1 MVWSPFPRG
10 WCEGWGFGHDLEM
23 PLSERVKADYF
34 DFLRFPTVSA
44 DPARDQAM
52 RDCATW
58 LERKFGEMGLE
69 AEIVATA
76 GAPVVLAKW
85 SKPGSGKRKKV
96 LIYGHYD
103 VQPAEMGDGWTGD
116 PFEPRMLDGMVV
128 ARGSTDNKGQI
139 FAHMLGVA
147 EAIRE
152 GGAATDVIF
161 VVEGEEEVG
170 SDNLEGVLR
179 KRKED
184 LQCDVAIISDTNMAG
199 PDRPTLTYGL
209 RGITALEVELI
220 GPSHDLHSGVYGGAV
235 VNPITVLTRLLAGLH
250 DEKGRVAVPGFYKK
264 VRQVAAWERQA
275 AKDLK
280 VSDAEVQRQAGS
292 PALAGEPGFSAI
304 ERIGMRPT
312 AEINGI
318 TGGYQGPG
326 PKTVLPSKASAKLT
340 FRLVPHQD
348 PKEIARLVERDLK
361 KRCPQ
366 TVKIK
371 VTPQH
376 GGFPYFCDPKKG
388 FGPAASRA
396 LSQAWDGKKVHYL
409 LEGGT
414 IPIVSVIKKV
424 LGVET
429 LLVGLSL
436 PDCRAHGP
444 DETFPIGYLER
455 GAKMNRA
462 LLREIAEV

>member
-1 MVWSPFPRG
+1 MPVS
-10 WCEGWGFGHDLEM
+10 EKDL
-23 PLSERVKADYF
+23 ADYF

-44 DPARDQAM
+44 DPARDLSM
-52 RDCATW
+52 RECASW
-58 LERKFGEMGLE
+58 LEKKFGEMGME
-69 AEIVATA
+69 AEIVATP
-76 GAPVVLAKW
+76 GAPVVLANW
-85 SKPGSGKRKKV
+85 SRAGGGKRRRV

-116 PFEPRMLDGMVV
+116 PFEPRMMDGMVL

-152 GGAATDVIF
+152 GGAATDVVF

-170 SDNLEGVLR
+170 SDNLEAVLR
-179 KRKED
+179 ARKEE
-184 LQCDVAIISDTNMAG
+184 LKCDVAVISDTNMAG
-199 PDRPTLTYGL
+199 PDQPTLTYGL
-209 RGITALEVELI
+209 RGIAALEVELT

-235 VNPITVLTRLLAGLH
+235 VNPIKVLNQLLAGLH
-250 DEKGRVAVPGFYKK
+250 DEKWRVTVPGFYKK
-264 VRQVAAWERQA
+264 VRKPAAWERKA
-275 AKDLK
+275 AKDLG
-280 VSDAEVQRQAGS
+280 VSDQEVRRQAGS
-292 PALAGEPGFSAI
+292 PALGGEPGYTAI

-312 AEINGI
+312 AEVNGI

-348 PKEIARLVERDLK
+348 PAEIAGLVEKYFK
-361 KRCPQ
+361 KNCPK
-366 TVKIK
+366 TVKMKI
-371 VTPQH
+371 TRHH
-376 GGFPYFCDPKKG
+376 GGLPYFCDPQQG
-388 FGPAASRA
+388 FGPAAVRA

-414 IPIVSVIKKV
+414 IPIVSVIRKV

-444 DETFPIGYLER
+444 DETFPISYLER

-462 LLREIAEV
+462 LLREISEV

>member
-1 MVWSPFPRG
+1 MTMALLNSAK
-10 WCEGWGFGHDLEM
+10 EE
-23 PLSERVKADYF
+23 YF
-34 DFLRFPTVSA
+34 DFLRFATVSA
-44 DPARDQAM
+44 DPARAQTM
-52 RDCATW
+52 RDCASW
-58 LERKFGEMGLE
+58 LAGKFKGMGMRS
-69 AEIVATA
+69 EIVPTA
-76 GAPVVLAKW
+76 GAPVVLAFWRK
-85 SKPGSGKRKKV
+85 SGSANRRTV

-116 PFEPRMLDGMVV
+116 PFEPRLVDGMVV

-139 FAHMLGVA
+139 FAHMMGVA
-147 EAIRE
+147 EKIKE
-152 GGAATDVIF
+152 GGPETDVIF

-179 KRKED
+179 DRKED
-184 LQCDVAIISDTNMAG
+184 LACDVAVISDTNMAG
-199 PDRPTLTYGL
+199 PDKPTLTYGL
-209 RGITALEVELI
+209 RGISALEVELT

-250 DEKGRVAVPGFYKK
+250 DEKGQVAVPGFYKK
-264 VRQVAAWERQA
+264 VRKVAAWERKA
-275 AKDLK
+275 AKALG
-280 VSDAEVQRQAGS
+280 VPDAEVRRQAGS
-292 PALAGEPGFSAI
+292 PALGGESGFSAI

-348 PKEIARLVERDLK
+348 PKEIADLVEKDLK
-361 KRCPQ
+361 KRCPK
-366 TVKIK
+366 TVKLK
-371 VTPQH
+371 VTRHH
-376 GGFPYFCDPKKG
+376 GGFPYFCDPTKG
-388 FGPAASRA
+388 FGPAASKA
-396 LSQAWDGKKVHYL
+396 LSQAWGGKRVDYL

-444 DETFPIGYLER
+444 DETFPIKYLER
-455 GAKMNRA
+455 GAKMNQA
-462 LLREIAEV
+462 LLREIAAA

>member
-1 MVWSPFPRG
+1 MS
-10 WCEGWGFGHDLEM
+10 
-23 PLSERVKADYF
+23 LSDRDRSDYF
-34 DFLRFPTVSA
+34 DFLKFATVSA
-44 DPARDQAM
+44 DPGRGPVM
-52 RDCATW
+52 RDCAKW
-58 LERKFGEMGLE
+58 LEGKFRQMGME
-69 AEIVATA
+69 SEIVATP

-85 SKPGSGKRKKV
+85 SKMGGGKRRRV

-116 PFEPRMLDGMVV
+116 PFEPRMQGGMVV

-152 GGAATDVIF
+152 GGAATDVVF

-170 SDNLEGVLR
+170 SDNLEAVLR
-179 KRKED
+179 ARREE
-184 LQCDVAIISDTNMAG
+184 LRCDVAVISDTNMAG
-199 PDRPTLTYGL
+199 PDQPTLTYGL
-209 RGITALEVELI
+209 RGITALEVELT

-235 VNPITVLTRLLAGLH
+235 VNPIRVLTQLLAGLH
-250 DEKGRVAVPGFYKK
+250 DAKGRVTVPGFYGK
-264 VRQVAAWERQA
+264 VRKPAKWERKA
-275 AKDLK
+275 AKDLG
-280 VSDAEVQRQAGS
+280 VSDDEVRRQAGS
-292 PALAGEPGFSAI
+292 PALGGEPGFSAI

-312 AEINGI
+312 AEVNGI

-348 PKEIARLVERDLK
+348 PARIAGLVEKDLRR
-361 KRCPQ
+361 RCPK

-371 VTPQH
+371 ITRHH
-376 GGFPYFCDPKKG
+376 GGSPYFCDPKKD
-388 FGPAASRA
+388 FGPAAARA
-396 LSQAWDGKKVHYL
+396 LSEAWDGKRVKYL

-414 IPIVSVIKKV
+414 IPIVSVIRKV

-444 DETFPIGYLER
+444 DETFPIAYLER
-455 GAKMNRA
+455 GARMNRA

>member
-1 MVWSPFPRG
+1 
-10 WCEGWGFGHDLEM
+10 M
-23 PLSERVKADYF
+23 PLTESVKGDYF

-52 RDCATW
+52 RNCASW
-58 LERKFGEMGLE
+58 LEKKFVGMGLE

-85 SKPGSGKRKKV
+85 SQGGSGKRRKV

-179 KRKED
+179 ARKDD

-209 RGITALEVELI
+209 RGIAALEVELT

-250 DEKGRVAVPGFYKK
+250 DEKGRVAVPGFYKRVRK
-264 VRQVAAWERQA
+264 VASWERKA

-280 VSDAEVQRQAGS
+280 ISDAEVKRQAGS

-348 PKEIARLVERDLK
+348 PREIARLVEKDLK
-361 KRCPQ
+361 RRCPK
-366 TVKIK
+366 TAKIK

-376 GGFPYFCDPKKG
+376 GGFPYFCDPKRG
-388 FGPAASRA
+388 FGPAATRA
-396 LSQAWDGKKVHYL
+396 LSQAWDGKRVHYL

>member
-1 MVWSPFPRG
+1 MRAGQNS
-10 WCEGWGFGHDLEM
+10 HM
-23 PLSERVKADYF
+23 PVSDQDRSDYF

-52 RDCATW
+52 RDCASW
-58 LERKFGEMGLE
+58 LEKKFGEMGME
-69 AEIVATA
+69 SEIVATP
-76 GAPVVLAKW
+76 GAPVVLAQW
-85 SKPGSGKRKKV
+85 SKGGGGRRRRV

-116 PFEPRMLDGMVV
+116 PFEPRVSDGMVL

-152 GGAATDVIF
+152 GGADTDVVF

-170 SDNLEGVLR
+170 SDHLEAVLR
-179 KRKED
+179 GRKEE
-184 LQCDVAIISDTNMAG
+184 LKCDVAVISDTNMAA
-199 PDRPTLTYGL
+199 PDQPTLTYGL
-209 RGITALEVELI
+209 RGITAIEVELT
-220 GPSHDLHSGVYGGAV
+220 GPAHDLHSGVYGGAG
-235 VNPITVLTRLLAGLH
+235 VNTLKVLTQLLAGLH
-250 DEKGRVAVPGFYKK
+250 DERFRVTVSGFYKK
-264 VRQVAAWERQA
+264 VRKPAPWERKA
-275 AKDLK
+275 AKDLG
-280 VSDAEVQRQAGS
+280 VSDDEVRRQAGS
-292 PALAGEPGFSAI
+292 PALAGEPGFTAI

-340 FRLVPHQD
+340 FRLVPDQN
-348 PKEIARLVERDLK
+348 PSEIAGLVEKHLK
-361 KRCPQ
+361 KHCPK
-366 TVKIK
+366 TVKMKII
-371 VTPQH
+371 QHH
-376 GGFPYFCDPKKG
+376 GGLPYFCDPKKG
-388 FGPAASRA
+388 FGPAAVRA

-414 IPIVSVIKKV
+414 IPIVSVIRKV

-444 DETFPIGYLER
+444 DETFPISYLER
-455 GAKMNRA
+455 GARMNRA
-462 LLREIAEV
+462 LLREISEV

>member
-1 MVWSPFPRG
+1 MTMALLNSAK
-10 WCEGWGFGHDLEM
+10 EE
-23 PLSERVKADYF
+23 YF
-34 DFLRFPTVSA
+34 DFLRFATVSA
-44 DPARDQAM
+44 DPARAQTM
-52 RDCATW
+52 RDCASW
-58 LERKFGEMGLE
+58 LAGKFKGMGMKS
-69 AEIVATA
+69 EIVPTA
-76 GAPVVLAKW
+76 GAPVVLAFW
-85 SKPGSGKRKKV
+85 RKSSSANRRTV

-116 PFEPRMLDGMVV
+116 PFEPRLVDGMVV

-139 FAHMLGVA
+139 FAHMMGVA
-147 EAIRE
+147 EKIKA
-152 GGAATDVIF
+152 GGPDTDVIF

-179 KRKED
+179 DRKED
-184 LQCDVAIISDTNMAG
+184 LACDVAVISDTNMAG
-199 PDRPTLTYGL
+199 PDKPTLTYGL
-209 RGITALEVELI
+209 RGISALEVELT

-250 DEKGRVAVPGFYKK
+250 HETGQVAVPGFYKK
-264 VRQVAAWERQA
+264 VRKVAAWERKA
-275 AKDLK
+275 AKALG
-280 VSDAEVQRQAGS
+280 VPDAEVRRQAGS
-292 PALAGEPGFSAI
+292 PALGGESGFSAI

-326 PKTVLPSKASAKLT
+326 PKTVLPSKALAKLT

-348 PKEIARLVERDLK
+348 PKQIAELVEKDLK
-361 KRCPQ
+361 KRCPK
-366 TVKIK
+366 TVKLK
-371 VTPQH
+371 VTRHH
-376 GGFPYFCDPKKG
+376 GGFPYFCDPTKG
-388 FGPAASRA
+388 FGPAASKA
-396 LSQAWDGKKVHYL
+396 LSQAWGGKRVDYL

-444 DETFPIGYLER
+444 DETFPIEYLER
-455 GAKMNRA
+455 GAKMNQA
-462 LLREIAEV
+462 LLREIAAV

>member
-1 MVWSPFPRG
+1 MGQNSA
-10 WCEGWGFGHDLEM
+10 M
-23 PLSERVKADYF
+23 PIAEETQRDYF
-34 DFLRFPTVSA
+34 DFLRFATVSA
-44 DPARDQAM
+44 DPARAAVM
-52 RDCATW
+52 RDCAHW
-58 LERKFGEMGLE
+58 LERKFREMRLE
-69 AEIVATA
+69 SEIVATP

-85 SKPGSGKRKKV
+85 SQRGGGKRRKV

-103 VQPAEMGDGWTGD
+103 VQPAAMGDGWTGD
-116 PFEPRMLDGMVV
+116 PFEPRLVEGMVV

-147 EAIRE
+147 EKIKA
-152 GGAATDVIF
+152 GGPETDVIF
-161 VVEGEEEVG
+161 LVEGEEEVG
-170 SDNLEGVLR
+170 SDNLEAVLR
-179 KRKED
+179 ARKED
-184 LQCDVAIISDTNMAG
+184 LACDVAVISDTNMAG
-199 PDRPTLTYGL
+199 PDKPTLTYGL
-209 RGITALEVELI
+209 RGITALEVELT

-250 DEKGRVAVPGFYKK
+250 DEGGKVTLPGFYKK
-264 VRQVAAWERQA
+264 VREVDAWERKA
-275 AKDLK
+275 AKALGMP
-280 VSDAEVQRQAGS
+280 DAEIQRQAGS
-292 PALAGEPGFSAI
+292 PALGGERGFSAI

-318 TGGYQGPG
+318 AGGYQGPG
-326 PKTVLPSKASAKLT
+326 PKTVLPSKATAKLT

-348 PKEIARLVERDLK
+348 PQEIAALVEKDLR
-361 KRCPQ
+361 KRCPK

-371 VTPQH
+371 VTRQH

-388 FGPAASRA
+388 FGPAASKA
-396 LSQAWDGKKVHYL
+396 LSRAWGGKKVDYL

-414 IPIVSVIKKV
+414 IPIVSVIKNV

-444 DETFPIGYLER
+444 DETFPIAYLER
-455 GAKMNRA
+455 GAKMNQA
-462 LLREIAEV
+462 LLQEIARA

>member
-1 MVWSPFPRG
+1 
-10 WCEGWGFGHDLEM
+10 M
-23 PLSERVKADYF
+23 PVSEKDRADYF

-44 DPARDQAM
+44 DPARDLSM
-52 RDCATW
+52 RECASW
-58 LERKFGEMGLE
+58 LEKKFGEMGME
-69 AEIVATA
+69 AEIVATP
-76 GAPVVLAKW
+76 GAPVVLANW
-85 SKPGSGKRKKV
+85 SRAGGGKRRRV

-116 PFEPRMLDGMVV
+116 PFEPRMMDGMVL

-152 GGAATDVIF
+152 GGAATDVVF

-170 SDNLEGVLR
+170 SDNLEAVLR
-179 KRKED
+179 ARKEE
-184 LQCDVAIISDTNMAG
+184 LKCDVAVISDTNMAG
-199 PDRPTLTYGL
+199 PDQPTLTYGL
-209 RGITALEVELI
+209 RGIAALEVELT

-235 VNPITVLTRLLAGLH
+235 VNPIKVLNQLLAGLH
-250 DEKGRVAVPGFYKK
+250 DEKWRVTVPGFYKK
-264 VRQVAAWERQA
+264 VRKPAAWERKA
-275 AKDLK
+275 AKDLG
-280 VSDAEVQRQAGS
+280 VSDQEVRRQAGS
-292 PALAGEPGFSAI
+292 PALGGEPGYTAI

-312 AEINGI
+312 AEVNGI

-348 PKEIARLVERDLK
+348 PAEIAGLVEKYFK
-361 KRCPQ
+361 KNCPK
-366 TVKIK
+366 TVKMKI
-371 VTPQH
+371 TRHH
-376 GGFPYFCDPKKG
+376 GGLPYFCDPQKG
-388 FGPAASRA
+388 FGPAAVRA

-414 IPIVSVIKKV
+414 IPIVSVIRKV

-444 DETFPIGYLER
+444 DETFPISYLER

-462 LLREIAEV
+462 LLREISEV

>member
-1 MVWSPFPRG
+1 MRG
-10 WCEGWGFGHDLEM
+10 RRQNPGM
-23 PLSERVKADYF
+23 PVSDKNRADYF

-44 DPARDQAM
+44 DPARDQSM

-58 LERKFGEMGLE
+58 LEKKFGEMGME
-69 AEIVATA
+69 AEIVATP
-76 GAPVVLAKW
+76 GAPVVLAQW
-85 SKPGSGKRKKV
+85 SKGSSGKRRRV

-116 PFEPRMLDGMVV
+116 PFEPRMNDGMVL

-152 GGAATDVIF
+152 GGAATDVVF

-170 SDNLEGVLR
+170 SDNLEAVLR
-179 KRKED
+179 ARKEE
-184 LQCDVAIISDTNMAG
+184 LRCDVAVISDTNMAG
-199 PDRPTLTYGL
+199 PDQPTLTYGL
-209 RGITALEVELI
+209 RGITALEVELT

-235 VNPITVLTRLLAGLH
+235 VNPIKVLTQLLAGLH
-250 DEKGRVAVPGFYKK
+250 DDKFRVTIPGFYKN
-264 VRQVAAWERQA
+264 VRKPAAWERKA
-275 AKDLK
+275 AKDLG
-280 VSDAEVQRQAGS
+280 VSDQEVRRQAGS
-292 PALAGEPGFSAI
+292 PALGGEPGYTAI

-348 PKEIARLVERDLK
+348 PAEIAGLVEKHLK
-361 KRCPQ
+361 KKCPK
-366 TVKIK
+366 TVKMKI
-371 VTPQH
+371 TRHH
-376 GGFPYFCDPKKG
+376 GGLPYFCDPKKD
-388 FGPAASRA
+388 FGPAAVRA

-414 IPIVSVIKKV
+414 IPIVSVIRKV
-424 LGVET
+424 LGAET

-444 DETFPIGYLER
+444 DETFPIAYLER
-455 GAKMNRA
+455 GARMNRA

>member
-1 MVWSPFPRG
+1 MQ
-10 WCEGWGFGHDLEM
+10 E
-23 PLSERVKADYF
+23 
-34 DFLRFPTVSA
+34 
-44 DPARDQAM
+44 
-52 RDCATW
+52 CAEW
-58 LERKFGEMGLE
+58 LAKKFGEMGMD
-69 AEIVATA
+69 AEIVPTA

-85 SKPGSGKRKKV
+85 KKFGGGKRRTV

-103 VQPAEMGDGWTGD
+103 VQPAEIGDGWTAD
-116 PFEPRMLDGMVV
+116 PFEPRVINGMVV

-139 FAHMLGVA
+139 FSHMMGVA
-147 EAIRE
+147 EKIKA
-152 GGAATDVIF
+152 GGPDTDVIF

-179 KRKED
+179 ARKEE
-184 LQCDVAIISDTNMAG
+184 LACDVAVISDTNMAG
-199 PDRPTLTYGL
+199 PDKPTLTYGL
-209 RGITALEVELI
+209 RGIAALEIELT

-235 VNPITVLTRLLAGLH
+235 VNPITVLTRLLAGFH
-250 DEKGRVAVPGFYKK
+250 DDKGRVTVPGFYKK
-264 VRQVAAWERQA
+264 VRKVAAWERKA
-275 AKDLK
+275 AKDLG
-280 VSDAEVQRQAGS
+280 VSDAEVRRQAGS
-292 PALAGEPGFSAI
+292 PALAGEPGFLAI

-340 FRLVPHQD
+340 FRLVPYQN
-348 PKEIARLVERDLK
+348 PKEIADLVEKDLK
-361 KRCPQ
+361 KRCPK

-371 VTPQH
+371 VVRHH
-376 GGFPYFCDPKKG
+376 GGFPYFCDPTQG
-388 FGPAASRA
+388 FGPAAVRA
-396 LSQAWDGKKVHYL
+396 LRDAWDGKKIQYL

-444 DETFPIGYLER
+444 DETFPIEYLER
-455 GAKMNRA
+455 GAKMNQA
-462 LLREIAEV
+462 LLREISKI

>member
-1 MVWSPFPRG
+1 
-10 WCEGWGFGHDLEM
+10 M
-23 PLSERVKADYF
+23 PVAEKDRADYF

-44 DPARDQAM
+44 DPAREASM
-52 RDCATW
+52 RDCASW
-58 LERKFGEMGLE
+58 LERKFGEMGLD
-69 AEIVATA
+69 AEIVATP

-85 SKPGSGKRKKV
+85 SKPGSGKRRRV

-103 VQPAEMGDGWTGD
+103 VQPAEIGDGWTGD
-116 PFEPRMLDGMVV
+116 PFEPRMQDGMVV

-152 GGAATDVIF
+152 GGAATDVVF

-170 SDNLEGVLR
+170 SDNLEAVLR
-179 KRKED
+179 SRKEE
-184 LQCDVAIISDTNMAG
+184 LKCDVAVISDTNMAG
-199 PDRPTLTYGL
+199 PDQPTLTYGL
-209 RGITALEVELI
+209 RGIAALEMELT

-235 VNPITVLTRLLAGLH
+235 VNPIKVLNQLLAGLH
-250 DEKGRVAVPGFYKK
+250 DEKWRVAVPGFYKK
-264 VRQVAAWERQA
+264 VRKPAAWERKA
-275 AKDLK
+275 AKDLG
-280 VSDAEVQRQAGS
+280 VSDQEVRRQAGS
-292 PALAGEPGFSAI
+292 PALGGETGYTAI

-312 AEINGI
+312 AEVNGI

-348 PKEIARLVERDLK
+348 PAEVARLVEKYFK
-361 KRCPQ
+361 KNCPK
-366 TVKIK
+366 TVKMKI
-371 VTPQH
+371 TRHH
-376 GGFPYFCDPKKG
+376 GGLPYFCDPKKG
-388 FGPAASRA
+388 FGPAAVRA
-396 LSQAWDGKKVHYL
+396 LSHAWDGKKVKYL

-414 IPIVSVIKKV
+414 IPIVSVIRKV
-424 LGVET
+424 LGAET

-444 DETFPIGYLER
+444 DETFPISYLER
-455 GAKMNRA
+455 GARMNRA

>member
-1 MVWSPFPRG
+1 
-10 WCEGWGFGHDLEM
+10 M
-23 PLSERVKADYF
+23 PVSEKDRADYF

-44 DPARDQAM
+44 DPARDSSM
-52 RDCATW
+52 RDCASW
-58 LERKFGEMGLE
+58 LEKKFGSMGME
-69 AEIVATA
+69 AEIVATP

-85 SKPGSGKRKKV
+85 SKPGTGKRRRV

-116 PFEPRMLDGMVV
+116 PFEPRMMDGMVL

-152 GGAATDVIF
+152 GGAATDVVF

-170 SDNLEGVLR
+170 SDNLEAVLR
-179 KRKED
+179 SRKEE
-184 LQCDVAIISDTNMAG
+184 LKCDVAVISDTNMAG
-199 PDRPTLTYGL
+199 PDQPTLTYGL
-209 RGITALEVELI
+209 RGIAALEIELT

-235 VNPITVLTRLLAGLH
+235 VNPIKVLNQLLTGLH
-250 DEKGRVAVPGFYKK
+250 DEKCRVTVPGFYKK
-264 VRQVAAWERQA
+264 VRKPAAWERKA
-275 AKDLK
+275 AKDLG
-280 VSDAEVQRQAGS
+280 VSDQEVRRQAGS
-292 PALAGEPGFSAI
+292 PALGGEPGYTAMD
-304 ERIGMRPT
+304 RIGMRPT
-312 AEINGI
+312 AEVNGI
-318 TGGYQGPG
+318 AGGYQGPG

-348 PKEIARLVERDLK
+348 PSAIAGLVEKYFK
-361 KRCPQ
+361 KNCPK
-366 TVKIK
+366 TVKLK
-371 VTPQH
+371 VTRHH
-376 GGFPYFCDPKKG
+376 GGLPYFCDPKKG
-388 FGPAASRA
+388 FGPAAARA
-396 LSQAWDGKKVHYL
+396 LSQAWDGKKVKYL

-414 IPIVSVIKKV
+414 IPIVSVIRKV

-444 DETFPIGYLER
+444 DETFPIAYLER
-455 GAKMNRA
+455 GARMNRA
-462 LLREIAEV
+462 LLREISEV

>member
-1 MVWSPFPRG
+1 MPVS
-10 WCEGWGFGHDLEM
+10 EKDL
-23 PLSERVKADYF
+23 ADYF

-44 DPARDQAM
+44 DPARDLSM
-52 RDCATW
+52 RECASW
-58 LERKFGEMGLE
+58 LEKKFGEMGME
-69 AEIVATA
+69 AEIVATP
-76 GAPVVLAKW
+76 GAPVVLANW
-85 SKPGSGKRKKV
+85 SRAGGGKRRRV

-116 PFEPRMLDGMVV
+116 PFEPRMMDGMVL

-152 GGAATDVIF
+152 GGAATDVVF

-170 SDNLEGVLR
+170 SDNLEAVLR
-179 KRKED
+179 ARKEE
-184 LQCDVAIISDTNMAG
+184 LKCDVAVISDTNMAG
-199 PDRPTLTYGL
+199 PDQPTLTYGL
-209 RGITALEVELI
+209 RGIAALEVELT

-235 VNPITVLTRLLAGLH
+235 VNPIKVLNQLLAGLH
-250 DEKGRVAVPGFYKK
+250 DDKWRVTVPGFYKK
-264 VRQVAAWERQA
+264 VRKPAAWERKA
-275 AKDLK
+275 AKDLG
-280 VSDAEVQRQAGS
+280 VSDQEVRRQAGS
-292 PALAGEPGFSAI
+292 PALGGEPGYTAI

-312 AEINGI
+312 AEVNGI

-348 PKEIARLVERDLK
+348 PAEIAGLVEKYFK
-361 KRCPQ
+361 KNCPK
-366 TVKIK
+366 TVKMKI
-371 VTPQH
+371 TRHH
-376 GGFPYFCDPKKG
+376 GGLPYFCDPQKG
-388 FGPAASRA
+388 FGPAAVRA

-414 IPIVSVIKKV
+414 IPIVSVIRKV

-444 DETFPIGYLER
+444 DETFPISYLER

-462 LLREIAEV
+462 LLREISEV

>member
-1 MVWSPFPRG
+1 MRG
-10 WCEGWGFGHDLEM
+10 RRQNPGM
-23 PLSERVKADYF
+23 PVSDKNRADYF

-44 DPARDQAM
+44 DPARDQSM

-58 LERKFGEMGLE
+58 LEKKFGEMGME
-69 AEIVATA
+69 AEIVATP
-76 GAPVVLAKW
+76 GAPVVLAQW
-85 SKPGSGKRKKV
+85 SKGSSGKRRRV

-116 PFEPRMLDGMVV
+116 PFEPRMSDGMVL

-152 GGAATDVIF
+152 GGAATDVVF

-170 SDNLEGVLR
+170 SDNLEAVLR
-179 KRKED
+179 ARKEE
-184 LQCDVAIISDTNMAG
+184 LRCDVAVISDTNMAG
-199 PDRPTLTYGL
+199 PDQPTLTYGL
-209 RGITALEVELI
+209 RGITALEVELT

-235 VNPITVLTRLLAGLH
+235 VNPIKVLTQLLAGLH
-250 DEKGRVAVPGFYKK
+250 DDKFRVTIPGFYKN
-264 VRQVAAWERQA
+264 VRKPAAWERKA
-275 AKDLK
+275 AKDLG
-280 VSDAEVQRQAGS
+280 VSDQEVRRQAGS
-292 PALAGEPGFSAI
+292 PALGGEPGYTAI

-348 PKEIARLVERDLK
+348 PAEIAGLVEKHLK
-361 KRCPQ
+361 KKCPK
-366 TVKIK
+366 TVKMKI
-371 VTPQH
+371 TRHH
-376 GGFPYFCDPKKG
+376 GGLPYFCDPKKD
-388 FGPAASRA
+388 FGPAAVRA

-414 IPIVSVIKKV
+414 IPIVSVIRKV

-444 DETFPIGYLER
+444 DETFPIAYLER
-455 GAKMNRA
+455 GARMNRA

>member
-1 MVWSPFPRG
+1 
-10 WCEGWGFGHDLEM
+10 M
-23 PLSERVKADYF
+23 PLTESVKADYF

-52 RDCATW
+52 RDCASW
-58 LERKFGEMGLE
+58 LEKKFVGMGLE

-85 SKPGSGKRKKV
+85 SKGESGKRRKV

-116 PFEPRMLDGMVV
+116 PFEPR
-128 ARGSTDNKGQI
+128 
-139 FAHMLGVA
+139 HMLGVA

-179 KRKED
+179 ARKDD

-209 RGITALEVELI
+209 RGIAALEVELT

-250 DEKGRVAVPGFYKK
+250 NEKGRVAVPGFYKRVRK
-264 VRQVAAWERQA
+264 VASWERKA

-280 VSDAEVQRQAGS
+280 ISDAEVKRQAGS

-348 PKEIARLVERDLK
+348 PREIARLVEKDLK
-361 KRCPQ
+361 RRCPK

-376 GGFPYFCDPKKG
+376 GGFPYFCDPKRG
-388 FGPAASRA
+388 FGPAATRA
-396 LSQAWDGKKVHYL
+396 LSQAWDGKRVHYL

-455 GAKMNRA
+455 GARMNRA
-462 LLREIAEV
+462 LLREIAGV

>member
-1 MVWSPFPRG
+1 MSLP
-10 WCEGWGFGHDLEM
+10 E
-23 PLSERVKADYF
+23 SVKADYLE
-34 DFLRFPTVSA
+34 FLRFPTVSA

-52 RDCATW
+52 RDCAAW
-58 LERKFGEMGLE
+58 LEKKFVQMGLE
-69 AEIVATA
+69 SEIVATA
-76 GAPVVLAKW
+76 GAPVVLARW
-85 SKPGSGKRKKV
+85 SKPGGGKRRKV

-103 VQPAEMGDGWTGD
+103 VQPAEMADGWTGD
-116 PFEPRMLDGMVV
+116 PFEPRFVDGMVV

-179 KRKED
+179 ARKED
-184 LQCDVAIISDTNMAG
+184 LRCDVAIISDTNMAG

-209 RGITALEVELI
+209 RGITALEVELT

-235 VNPITVLTRLLAGLH
+235 VNPITVLSRLLAGLH
-250 DEKGRVAVPGFYKK
+250 DEKGRVAIPGFYRK
-264 VRQVAAWERQA
+264 VRKVAAWERQA

-292 PALAGEPGFSAI
+292 PALGGEPGFLAI

-326 PKTVLPSKASAKLT
+326 PKTVLPSRASAKLT

-348 PKEIARLVERDLK
+348 PKEIARLVEKDLK
-361 KRCPQ
+361 KRCPK
-366 TVKIK
+366 TVRIK

-388 FGPAASRA
+388 FGPAATRA
-396 LSQAWDGKKVHYL
+396 LSQAWDGKKVNYL

-414 IPIVSVIKKV
+414 IPIVSVIRKV

-444 DETFPIGYLER
+444 DETFPISYLER
-455 GAKMNRA
+455 GARMNRA

>member
-1 MVWSPFPRG
+1 MRG
-10 WCEGWGFGHDLEM
+10 RRQNPGM
-23 PLSERVKADYF
+23 PVSDKNRADYF

-44 DPARDQAM
+44 DPARDQSM

-58 LERKFGEMGLE
+58 LEKKFGEMGME
-69 AEIVATA
+69 AEIVATP
-76 GAPVVLAKW
+76 GAPVVLAQW
-85 SKPGSGKRKKV
+85 SKGSSGKRRRV

-116 PFEPRMLDGMVV
+116 PFEPRMSDGMVL

-152 GGAATDVIF
+152 GGAATDVVF

-170 SDNLEGVLR
+170 SDNLEAVLR
-179 KRKED
+179 ARKEE
-184 LQCDVAIISDTNMAG
+184 LQCDVAVISDTNMAG
-199 PDRPTLTYGL
+199 PDQPTLTYGL
-209 RGITALEVELI
+209 RGITALEVELT

-235 VNPITVLTRLLAGLH
+235 VNPIKVLTQLLAGLH
-250 DEKGRVAVPGFYKK
+250 DDKFRVTIPGFYKN
-264 VRQVAAWERQA
+264 VRKPAAWERKA
-275 AKDLK
+275 AKDLG
-280 VSDAEVQRQAGS
+280 VSDQEVRRQAGS
-292 PALAGEPGFSAI
+292 PALGGEPGYTAI

-348 PKEIARLVERDLK
+348 PAEIAGLVEKHLK
-361 KRCPQ
+361 KKCPK
-366 TVKIK
+366 TVKMKI
-371 VTPQH
+371 TRHH
-376 GGFPYFCDPKKG
+376 GGLPYFCDPKKD
-388 FGPAASRA
+388 FGPAAVRA

-414 IPIVSVIKKV
+414 IPIVSVIRKV

-444 DETFPIGYLER
+444 DETFPIAYLER
-455 GAKMNRA
+455 GARMNRA

>member
-1 MVWSPFPRG
+1 
-10 WCEGWGFGHDLEM
+10 M
-23 PLSERVKADYF
+23 PVSEKDRADYF

-44 DPARDQAM
+44 DPARDQSM
-52 RDCATW
+52 RDCASW
-58 LERKFGEMGLE
+58 LEKKFGAMGME
-69 AEIVATA
+69 AEIVGTP

-85 SKPGSGKRKKV
+85 SKPGTGKRRRV

-116 PFEPRMLDGMVV
+116 PFEPRMMDGMVL

-152 GGAATDVIF
+152 GGTATDVVF

-170 SDNLEGVLR
+170 SDNLEAVLR
-179 KRKED
+179 ARKEE
-184 LQCDVAIISDTNMAG
+184 LKCDVAVISDTNMAG
-199 PDRPTLTYGL
+199 PDQPTLTYGL
-209 RGITALEVELI
+209 RGIAALEIELT

-235 VNPITVLTRLLAGLH
+235 VNPIKVLNQLLAGLH
-250 DEKGRVAVPGFYKK
+250 DEKWRVTVPGFYKK
-264 VRQVAAWERQA
+264 VRKPAAWERKA
-275 AKDLK
+275 AKDLG
-280 VSDAEVQRQAGS
+280 VSDQEVRRQAGS
-292 PALAGEPGFSAI
+292 PALGGEPGYTAI

-312 AEINGI
+312 AEVNGI

-340 FRLVPHQD
+340 FRLVPHQN
-348 PKEIARLVERDLK
+348 PAEIAGLVEKYFK
-361 KRCPQ
+361 KHCPK
-366 TVKIK
+366 TVKMKI
-371 VTPQH
+371 TRHH
-376 GGFPYFCDPKKG
+376 GGLPYFCDPKKG
-388 FGPAASRA
+388 FGPAAVRA

-414 IPIVSVIKKV
+414 IPIVSVIRKV

-444 DETFPIGYLER
+444 DETFPISYLER

-462 LLREIAEV
+462 LLREISEV

>member
-1 MVWSPFPRG
+1 M
-10 WCEGWGFGHDLEM
+10 
-23 PLSERVKADYF
+23 
-34 DFLRFPTVSA
+34 
-44 DPARDQAM
+44 
-52 RDCATW
+52 
-58 LERKFGEMGLE
+58 E
-69 AEIVATA
+69 AEIVATP

-85 SKPGSGKRKKV
+85 SKPGTGKRRRV

-116 PFEPRMLDGMVV
+116 PFEPRMLDGMVL

-152 GGAATDVIF
+152 GGAATDVVF

-170 SDNLEGVLR
+170 SDNLEAVLR
-179 KRKED
+179 ARKEE
-184 LQCDVAIISDTNMAG
+184 LRCDVAVISDTNMAG
-199 PDRPTLTYGL
+199 PDQPTLTYGL
-209 RGITALEVELI
+209 RGIAALEVELT

-235 VNPITVLTRLLAGLH
+235 VNPIKALNQLLAGLH
-250 DEKGRVAVPGFYKK
+250 DKKWRVTVPGFYQK
-264 VRQVAAWERQA
+264 VRKPAAWERKA
-275 AKDLK
+275 AQELG
-280 VSDAEVQRQAGS
+280 VSDQEVRRQAGS
-292 PALAGEPGFSAI
+292 PALDGEPGYTAI

-312 AEINGI
+312 AEVNGI

-348 PKEIARLVERDLK
+348 PAEIAGLVERHFK
-361 KRCPQ
+361 KNCPK
-366 TVKIK
+366 TVKLKI
-371 VTPQH
+371 TRHH
-376 GGFPYFCDPKKG
+376 GGLPYFCDPKKG
-388 FGPAASRA
+388 FGPAAVRA
-396 LSQAWDGKKVHYL
+396 LSQAWDGKKVKYL

-414 IPIVSVIKKV
+414 IPIVSVIRKV
-424 LGVET
+424 LRVET

-444 DETFPIGYLER
+444 DETFPISYLER

>member
-1 MVWSPFPRG
+1 MRE
-10 WCEGWGFGHDLEM
+10 C
-23 PLSERVKADYF
+23 AD
-34 DFLRFPTVSA
+34 
-44 DPARDQAM
+44 
-52 RDCATW
+52 W
-58 LERKFGEMGLE
+58 LEKKFEEMGMK
-69 AEIVATA
+69 AEIVPTA

-85 SKPGSGKRKKV
+85 KKPGGLKRKTV

-116 PFEPRMLDGMVV
+116 PFEPRVIEGMVV

-147 EAIRE
+147 DMIRS
-152 GGAATDVIF
+152 GGAETDVVF

-170 SDNLEGVLR
+170 SDNLEAVLR
-179 KRKED
+179 ARKEE
-184 LQCDVAIISDTNMAG
+184 LACDVAVVSDTNMAG
-199 PDRPTLTYGL
+199 LDKPTLTYGL
-209 RGITALEVELI
+209 RGITALQVDLT

-250 DEKGRVAVPGFYKK
+250 DKNGRVTIPGFYSK
-264 VRQVAAWERQA
+264 VRKPAAWERKA
-275 AKDLK
+275 ARDLG
-280 VSDAEVQRQAGS
+280 VSDAEVRRQAGS
-292 PALAGEPGFSAI
+292 PALGGEAGFSAI

-340 FRLVPHQD
+340 FRLVPNQD
-348 PKEIARLVERDLK
+348 PKEITARVEKDLK
-361 KRCPQ
+361 KRCPK
-366 TVKIK
+366 TVKIQ
-371 VTPQH
+371 VTRHH

-388 FGPAASRA
+388 FGPAAVRA
-396 LSQAWDGKKVHYL
+396 LSQAWGGEKVHFL

-429 LLVGLSL
+429 LLVGLSQ

-444 DETFPIGYLER
+444 DETFPVGYLEQ
-455 GAKMNRA
+455 GAKMNQA
-462 LLREIAEV
+462 LLREIAKA